1 MKVIRL
7 VTEQEA
13 QDIITMFQ
21 QEMHAELLEKVGL
34 KSQYYYN
41 LRKKWKDGNFYLPK
55 IKVEYLEKL
64 LTLSKEIKNL
74 KEK

>member
-7 VTEQEA
+7 VTEDEHK
-13 QDIITMFQ
+13 DIINMFQ
-21 QEMHAELLEKVGL
+21 QKMHTDLLDKVGL

-41 LRKKWKDGNFYLPK
+41 LRKKWKDGKFYIPK